1 MTIRARFNGTV
12 IVPDEPVDLPVN
24 MASELEVKRTNGSSP
39 EVAAAV
45 EAVRDP
51 ADTAGRLAALS
62 EFVAH
67 AVEGADIPDE
77 RLRRERLYDD
87 SGRRMRSWMRTSWCV
102 SATRAIPSSRYVN
115 WPCSACP
122 GVTCVEPADVR

>member
-67 AVEGADIPDE
+67 ALEGADIPDE
-77 RLRRERLYDD
+77 ILRRERLYGD
-87 SGRRMRSWMRTSWCV
+87 SGR
-102 SATRAIPSSRYVN
+102 
-115 WPCSACP
+115 
-122 GVTCVEPADVR
+122 